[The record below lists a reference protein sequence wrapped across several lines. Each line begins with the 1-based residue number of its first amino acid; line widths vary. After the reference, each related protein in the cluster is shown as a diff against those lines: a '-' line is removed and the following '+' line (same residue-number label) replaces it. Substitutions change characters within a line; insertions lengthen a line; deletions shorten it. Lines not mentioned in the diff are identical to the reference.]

1 MDRDENPRHTPAR
14 QRGERARRAARS
26 IPQRR
31 GARRRVFSQNL
42 LHDPAAIDAF
52 VREVGAP
59 ELPGIEVGGGEG
71 ALTVRLAPNL
81 PSLTVVEL
89 DPRFAESLRKRTAAW
104 DHVRIEEQD
113 ILGTTPPNHPFVL
126 IGNVPFAIT
135 AQIVSWAL
143 ESPSLEQ
150 AVLITQREYARKR
163 TGDYG
168 RWTLQTVRTWPW
180 WNWVLGP
187 RIGREAFWPRPSVDA
202 AVLRIERRARPL
214 VPGGGRHAWEQ
225 AVATGFKGVG
235 GSLFASLSSSYP
247 SRRVA
252 RAFARAGVDR
262 DQIVGYVGPDEWVD
276 IVRELEGWPGVR
288 PGSGGSGLR

>member
-1 MDRDENPRHTPAR
+1 M
-14 QRGERARRAARS
+14 
-26 IPQRR
+26 
-31 GARRRVFSQNL
+31 FSQNL

-52 VREVGAP
+52 VRAAGAP

-89 DPRFAESLRKRTAAW
+89 DPRFAESLRKRMAAW
-104 DHVRIEEQD
+104 DHVCIEEQD

-214 VPGGGRHAWEQ
+214 VSSGGRHAWEQ
-225 AVATGFKGVG
+225 AVATGFRGIG

-288 PGSGGSGLR
+288 PGSGRSGLQ